1 MISSFWVAYHFTAI
15 LGHVKLATLL
25 ANSSD
30 IQIHVLTKL
39 SKGKRSDTQINKSN
53 VDSGIQLYGHCRRA
67 TFTFL
72 SSVFFQQIEKV
83 GNASNFCIIF
93 WPVQNN

>member
-1 MISSFWVAYHFTAI
+1 MLKQY
-15 LGHVKLATLL
+15 
-25 ANSSD
+25 ANKQDQSCQRIY
-30 IQIHVLTKL
+30 IQ
-39 SKGKRSDTQINKSN
+39 
-53 VDSGIQLYGHCRRA
+53 SGIQLYGHCRRA

>member
-53 VDSGIQLYGHCRRA
+53 FDKES
-67 TFTFL
+67 T
-72 SSVFFQQIEKV
+72 SKV
-83 GNASNFCIIF
+83 AFNYMAIVVVPLLHF
-93 WPVQNN
+93 